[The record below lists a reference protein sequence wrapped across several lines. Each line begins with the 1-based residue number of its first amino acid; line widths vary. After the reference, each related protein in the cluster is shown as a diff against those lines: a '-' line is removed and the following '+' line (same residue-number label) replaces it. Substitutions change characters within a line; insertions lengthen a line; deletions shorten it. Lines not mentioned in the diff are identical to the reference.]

1 MLFLSSGTK
10 TSTVLVS
17 IFLLMFCVA
26 PLHAYDY
33 SFTSITVKVSCGNDT
48 IEGVEVCDGTDF
60 GGQACNNYLDPFGS
74 PFLQGELSCSNTC
87 DQIYTSYCSLCGN
100 GVKEGYEQC
109 DGGDFGLTASGT
121 PVNCRQY
128 GYNSGTLGCSGACN
142 VSVMNCSSVG
152 LTEPGNA
159 GSQGGGSGGS
169 SGGPGGGNAGGGN
182 AGPAAGFD
190 PGSNLAPK
198 DTRVVVIGKA
208 YPGSDVNILIDGKQ
222 IGIVRANPKADF
234 YFETDKIAPGVVG
247 MGLWAEDGR
256 GRKSALQNF
265 TFRVSSGAVT
275 TISGAYLAPSI
286 DVDKPVV
293 ARGEIL
299 KVAGVTVPASNVTI
313 YVHSNTEVIK
323 QSSSTANGEWTY
335 NFDTTPLDG
344 DAYHVVKATFETVS
358 TTSGLIKSGFSKA
371 VSFYVGKSSS
381 NTGTCPGAD
390 LNKDK
395 KVNLIDFSILLFYWG
410 TNNTCADQNH
420 NGKVDLIDFS
430 IMLYNWT
437 G

>member
-1 MLFLSSGTK
+1 MFFRFFNTRII
-10 TSTVLVS
+10 TILVS
-17 IFLLMFCVA
+17 ILLLIVYAASAMAF
-26 PLHAYDY
+26 DY
-33 SFTSITVKVSCGNDT
+33 ASTTVQVKVSCGND
-48 IEGVEVCDGTDF
+48 IMDGVEVCDGSDF
-60 GGQACNNYLDPFGS
+60 GGLTCHNFEKS
-74 PFLQGELSCSNTC
+74 PGVFFQQGELNCANTC
-87 DQIYTSYCSLCGN
+87 DQILTSYCSICGN
-100 GVKEGYEQC
+100 GIKEGYEQC
-109 DGGDFGLTASGT
+109 DMNDYGVNASGT
-121 PVNCRQY
+121 PIGCREF

-142 VSVMNCSSVG
+142 VSVMNCASVG

-159 GSQGGGSGGS
+159 GTQGGGSGGGS
-169 SGGPGGGNAGGGN
+169 PGGGNAGGGSP
-182 AGPAAGFD
+182 GPAIGFD
-190 PGSNLAPK
+190 PGSITAPK
-198 DTRVVVIGKA
+198 DTKVVVIGKA
-208 YPGSDVNILIDGKQ
+208 YPGSEVNILIDGKE
-222 IGIVRANPKADF
+222 IGIVKANPKADF
-234 YFETDKIAPGVVG
+234 YFETDKITPGVIG
-247 MGLWAEDGR
+247 MGLWAEDGK

-299 KVAGVTVPASNVTI
+299 KVSGVTVPESSVTI

-323 QSSSTANGEWTY
+323 NSSSTAVGDWSL

-344 DAYHVVKATFETVS
+344 DAYHVVKATFEAKS
-358 TTSGLIKSGFSKA
+358 TTSGMIKSGFSKA
-371 VSFYVGKSSS
+371 ISFYVGKSAT
-381 NTGTCPGAD
+381 NTGTCAGAD

-395 KVNLIDFSILLFYWG
+395 KVNLIDFSILLYYWG
-410 TNNTCADQNH
+410 TSNTCADQNK